1 MAKKRSYRSRAT
13 AAVTSVLLVTVS
25 PLAWAAAATDGAV
38 DPSFAPP
45 ALDSLVLSMLPVSDG
60 KTLIGG
66 YFTDAGGDLNQ
77 DYLIRIN
84 PDGSLDTSFTP
95 PAITSPA
102 SNRSVWALAGVAGGK
117 TVVGGILLDAGGNAD
132 ADYIVRIGAD
142 GTLDTSF
149 IPSGTKPQLNN
160 TPYVILP
167 LGDGTILVGGGFTTA
182 YGDGS
187 KRFIVRM
194 SADGSLYSP
203 WTPPAGVSN
212 VNGSNVWGL
221 AELTNGKIIVGHDFN
236 GNSFSIMDADG
247 TNASST
253 NLGGSV
259 KGFVP
264 LADGSLIVYGD
275 FTNAGGVPA
284 IDRLARLNADGT
296 LDTSWVPPV
305 VPAEIYSASLTP
317 DGQIMIG
324 GTFAS
329 INGDSSFKY
338 LARVNG
344 DGTLDETF
352 IPLALNS
359 LVRSLSTTESGTG
372 LVGGYFT
379 SAGGVTG
386 LDYLARF
393 LSPPEESSD
402 PQAPRA
408 PLQQYG
414 INPDGECTAPLPD
427 ATDFP
432 ALLSMKM
439 EAWGK
444 SWAWW
449 PNSST
454 GGWVCTRQPYYTGSG
469 SWAVR

>member
-1 MAKKRSYRSRAT
+1 MPTTTRFTTAVSV
-13 AAVTSVLLVTVS
+13 AAVTISSALLAGTTAVASTS
-25 PLAWAAAATDGAV
+25 DGSV
-38 DPSFAPP
+38 DPSFTPL
-45 ALDSLVLSMLPVSDG
+45 ALDALVVSMLPVADG

-66 YFTDAGGDLNQ
+66 YFTNAGGDPNQ

-95 PAITSPA
+95 PTLSA
-102 SNRSVWALAGVAGGK
+102 SVWALAGVAGGQ
-117 TVVGGILLDAGGNAD
+117 TVVGGLFLNADGNPD
-132 ADYIVRIGAD
+132 ADYIVRIDAD

-149 IPSGTKPQLNN
+149 IPAGTKPQFNN
-160 TPYVILP
+160 TPYSILP
-167 LGDGTILVGGGFTTA
+167 LGDGTILVGGGFGTA
-182 YGDGS
+182 YGS
-187 KRFIVRM
+187 SSNRYIVRM
-194 SADGSLYSP
+194 AADGALYPS
-203 WTPPAGVSN
+203 WTPPVGVSN

-221 AELTNGKIIVGHDFN
+221 AQLTSGQIIVGHDFN
-236 GNSFSIMDADG
+236 GNSYSIMDADG

-259 KGFVP
+259 YGFVP
-264 LADGSLIVYGD
+264 LDDGSLIAYGT
-275 FTNAGGVPA
+275 FANAGGNPA

-296 LDTSWVPPV
+296 LDTSWIPPV
-305 VPAEIYSASLTP
+305 IPADILSASLTP

-324 GTFAS
+324 GFFAS
-329 INGDSSFKY
+329 VNGDNRFKY
-338 LARVNG
+338 LARVNA

-352 IPLALNS
+352 VPLALS
-359 LVRSLSTTESGTG
+359 SGVRSLSTTESATG

-379 SAGGVTG
+379 NAGGVTG

-393 LSPPEESSD
+393 LSPPAESSD

-414 INPDGECTAPLPD
+414 IDPDGECTAPLPD
-427 ATDFP
+427 ETDFP
-432 ALLSMKM
+432 ALLSMKT

-454 GGWVCTRQPYYTGSG
+454 GGWVCTRQPYFTGGG